1 MNETMTTPTSDLPKN
16 ERKFADVII
25 EIVEAKYKVYQAEH
39 KKLHASPVALE
50 NIHFGP
56 DDFKDF
62 PHIMQGIKPYQEVEK
77 TVKEMLGSLS
87 WSYRE
92 IEASHGGY
100 RLNKDGRLYKHLEG
114 IIK

>member
-25 EIVEAKYKVYQAEH
+25 EILAAKYKVYQAEQ
-39 KKLHASPVALE
+39 LHVSPE

-62 PHIMQGIKPYQEVEK
+62 PHIMQGIKPYQEVEN

-100 RLNKDGRLYKHLEG
+100 RLNKDGRLYKHLAE
-114 IIK
+114 KVASTP